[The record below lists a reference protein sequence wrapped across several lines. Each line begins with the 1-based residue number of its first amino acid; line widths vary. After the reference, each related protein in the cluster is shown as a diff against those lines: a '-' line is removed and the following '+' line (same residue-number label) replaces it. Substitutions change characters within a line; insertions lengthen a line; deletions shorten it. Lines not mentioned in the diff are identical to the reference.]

1 MGIRGWGDHFLR
13 VAGGDGDLGRWG
25 DGEICRLNCLVLLS
39 LRLERNARPLFAV
52 IIPKLR

>member
-1 MGIRGWGDHFLR
+1 MLSRA
-13 VAGGDGDLGRWG
+13 VAGGDGEMGIWG

-39 LRLERNARPLFAV
+39 LRLERNAKPLCAV